1 MNGLEFA
8 VSAEEPQVPS
18 GPGSFARVIMD
29 GPDEEPGTLSTII
42 ASAVSAAQ
50 QRIGI
55 MTPYFL
61 PTLDL
66 LTAIESAALRGIEV
80 SILLPGRNN
89 LPYVDWASRNILGEL
104 LKRGVAV
111 YYQPPPFVHS
121 KLLFI
126 DGGYAQIGSANL
138 DSRSLRLN
146 FELNIEVFG
155 AGFTGA
161 VTERFDLARRM
172 SVALTLVELESRGF
186 CSRTRDAA
194 CWLMSPYL

>member
-1 MNGLEFA
+1 M
-8 VSAEEPQVPS
+8 VSALEALILPS
-18 GPGSFARVIMD
+18 GSGSFARVITD
-29 GPDEEPGTLSTII
+29 GPDEEVGTLSTII
-42 ASAVSAAQ
+42 ASAVSAAEK
-50 QRIGI
+50 RIGI

-80 SILLPGRNN
+80 SILLPSRNN
-89 LPYVDWASRNILGEL
+89 LPFVHWASCNILGEL

-121 KLLFI
+121 KLLLI
-126 DGGYAQIGSANL
+126 DGHYAQVGSANL

-146 FELNIEVFG
+146 FELNIEVFDTD
-155 AGFTGA
+155 FTREM
-161 VTERFDLARRM
+161 TEHFDLAKRM
-172 SVALTLVELESRGF
+172 SMALTLNELESRSF
-186 CSRTRDAA
+186 WSRTRDAV